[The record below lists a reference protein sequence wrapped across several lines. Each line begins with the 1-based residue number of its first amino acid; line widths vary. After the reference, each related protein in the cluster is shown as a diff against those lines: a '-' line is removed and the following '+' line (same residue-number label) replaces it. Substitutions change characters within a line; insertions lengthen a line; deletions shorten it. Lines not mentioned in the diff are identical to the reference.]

1 MSTAAIIAI
10 AVGALVVLAVL
21 AFVTL
26 ARRSDVRGAGALS
39 GETVRRDRDARAA
52 RADAE
57 DRARESRRSAAAAE
71 AEGVLA
77 REDARVP
84 APMPESDL
92 APWTPPDPE
101 ALGVSRRQ
109 FFNRANVTLMSAGL
123 GTFAAASFVAFLW
136 PTKTG
141 GFGGKV
147 PVGRFDDIVA
157 GIRTGNGFFYAPEAR
172 AWITEYPT
180 DAVPKAEEVYAA
192 SLLPGMR
199 RGLIAS
205 YQKCPHLGCRVPQCV
220 TSQWFECGCHGS
232 QYNRVGEKKGGPA
245 PRGMDHFPLEF
256 SSSDEVTVDT
266 GTIVQGMPIGTNTTG
281 QEAEGPHCVGAAD
294 H

>member
-71 AEGVLA
+71 AEGALA
-77 REDARVP
+77 RGDARVP
-84 APMPESDL
+84 APVPEADL
-92 APWTPPDPE
+92 APWSPPDPE

-109 FFNRANVTLMSAGL
+109 FFNRANVTLMSAGI

-147 PVGRFDDIVA
+147 PVGRFNDIVA